1 MLIIFGQTGTV
12 IFMRNGSN
20 YLVVVFLRD
29 GCSVELYEIKASE
42 STTDNVC
49 VGVKLK
55 QDLRLDLMSD
65 VIQQRTLLS
74 PAKTETPSI

>member
-1 MLIIFGQTGTV
+1 
-12 IFMRNGSN
+12 
-20 YLVVVFLRD
+20 
-29 GCSVELYEIKASE
+29 VELYEIKASE

>member
-1 MLIIFGQTGTV
+1 M
-12 IFMRNGSN
+12 
-20 YLVVVFLRD
+20 
-29 GCSVELYEIKASE
+29 ELYEIKASE
-42 STTDNVC
+42 STTDNVR